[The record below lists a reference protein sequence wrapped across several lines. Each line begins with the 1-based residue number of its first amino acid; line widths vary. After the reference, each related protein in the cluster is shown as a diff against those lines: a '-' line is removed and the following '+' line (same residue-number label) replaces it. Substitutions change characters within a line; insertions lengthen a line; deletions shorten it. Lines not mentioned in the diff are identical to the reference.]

1 MGTYTRP
8 NLPRNAAAILRALL
22 VRKIP
27 HVNKFTALEK
37 QEMSRRT
44 GLDAAKI
51 TRWLSNNRTRHYEPH
66 QDQLLLLARQRVGAD
81 PARTRQIEE
90 TMAQIMYP
98 KKYAFSPLLPD
109 LMQQGDA
116 ADILLG
122 LLAPQYG
129 VDGETTEQAE
139 ANAEHESEE
148 EKEHEPSDEFSGDE
162 EGEDSLISLVPEA
175 VLRSMMSTTGS
186 APGVA
191 EEGFDSPRAVADSTV
206 LASQQDPP
214 TLIWPLPPSPPQ
226 AYHQYGNS
234 HTRSLE
240 GGSSL
245 PIDPFGTTGAI

>member
-1 MGTYTRP
+1 
-8 NLPRNAAAILRALL
+8 L

-148 EKEHEPSDEFSGDE
+148 EEEEEHEPSDEVSGEE
-162 EGEDSLISLVPEA
+162 EGEEGLNLATET
-175 VLRSMMSTTGS
+175 VLRSMITMKSTTGS
-186 APGVA
+186 APGVDEGGSDNPYGVA
-191 EEGFDSPRAVADSTV
+191 ESSD
-206 LASQQDPP
+206 LASQQHPP
-214 TLIWPLPPSPPQ
+214 TLIWPL
-226 AYHQYGNS
+226 AYHQPFHS
-234 HTRSLE
+234 HITSTATVTCVRWKRGVLSRSTWWE
-240 GGSSL
+240 
-245 PIDPFGTTGAI
+245 